1 MEARGMARSQYSHAH
16 LSRDTGEN
24 LMNLHRTILALLM
37 TLLSVAT
44 FARDMGPRP
53 DAQTREEVLRLREAA
68 WRTWFGNDQEGF
80 KRVVPNEL
88 VAFNWDGGTWEDR
101 DMVLQG
107 MSEFAGTGLKL
118 TSLEYRLLEYLM
130 MHMGKVVSRT
140 ELVEHLYD
148 QDFDRDSNT
157 VEVFVGRLRKKLG
170 VDVLHTIRGM
180 GYCVQPPGNAD

>member
-118 TSLEYRLLEYLM
+118 TSLEFPDNVFQKYGETIILYTTFR
-130 MHMGKVVSRT
+130 VVLASGDGSKQTISGRGT
-140 ELVEHLYD
+140 
-148 QDFDRDSNT
+148 
-157 VEVFVGRLRKKLG
+157 EVFVKRRGRWI
-170 VDVLHTIRGM
+170 HTGWHLDRT
-180 GYCVQPPGNAD
+180 PAA